1 MRKILTLATV
11 TFLFSAIA
19 PALADGTGSACVQ
32 APTAA
37 SISADTMR
45 SRIDD
50 LGYDVRRLKMDDG
63 CFKAQIVDRASVGAV
78 TATFSTTGE
87 LVRAKSGF

>member
-1 MRKILTLATV
+1 MRKILTLATI
-11 TFLFSAIA
+11 TFLGGAIA
-19 PALADGTGSACVQ
+19 PALADNAEHGCVE
-32 APTAA
+32 ASTAT
-37 SISADTMR
+37 SISADTMK

-63 CFKAQIVDRASVGAV
+63 CFEAHIIERMSGGAV

-87 LVRAKSGF
+87 LVRAKPGF

>member
-11 TFLFSAIA
+11 TFLCGAIT
-19 PALADGTGSACVQ
+19 PALADETEQGCVQ
-32 APTAA
+32 APMAT
-37 SISADTMR
+37 SISADTMKY
-45 SRIDD
+45 RIDD

-63 CFKAQIVDRASVGAV
+63 CFKAHIIERISGGAV

-87 LVRAKSGF
+87 LVRAKPGF

>member
-1 MRKILTLATV
+1 MRKILTLATIA
-11 TFLFSAIA
+11 FLGGTIA
-19 PALADGTGSACVQ
+19 PALADNAEYSCAQ
-32 APTAA
+32 AATAM
-37 SISADTMR
+37 SISADMMK

-63 CFKAQIVDRASVGAV
+63 CFKARIVERTSGGAL

-87 LVRAKSGF
+87 LVRAKPGF

>member
-11 TFLFSAIA
+11 TLLCGAATS
-19 PALADGTGSACVQ
+19 ALADGTGHGCVQ
-32 APTAA
+32 APVAT
-37 SISADTMR
+37 SISADTMK

-63 CFKAQIVDRASVGAV
+63 CFKAHIIERLSGGAV
-78 TATFSTTGE
+78 TATFSTTGD
-87 LVRAKSGF
+87 LVRAKPGF